1 MMLRQS
7 KHDKLFKMNKTQH
20 YIQGQ
25 WQSGNGEGIP
35 VFDSITGA
43 HFTSTT
49 VEGLDVPS
57 ILQYGRDKGDTLRK
71 MTFQQRGNMLKSLAL
86 YLEKRKQA
94 FYEISYRTG
103 ATKRDSWVDIEG
115 GFGNLFANASLRKL
129 FPNQTYHVE
138 GDPID
143 LSRGGRFMA
152 HHIMVPREGV
162 AVHINAFNFPVWGML
177 EKCAVNWMAGMPAV
191 VLPAPQTAYLTE
203 AVVREIIASGI
214 LPEGSLQLIS
224 GTARNILD
232 TVQSQDVVTFTGSAK
247 IGRILKNHPQ
257 LTAESVPFTMEADSL
272 NAAILGRDAVPG
284 TPEFDLFVKEV
295 RTEMTTKCGQKCTAI
310 RRIIVPQELIE
321 DVQIALIHQLDKVTI
336 GDPRL
341 REVRMGS
348 LVNDA
353 QRNSV
358 KEQVAKIA
366 ESAAIVYG
374 NTDDFETIGADS
386 QKGAFM
392 KPIVLR
398 EDHPLQNEQAHV
410 TEAFGP
416 VSTIM
421 PYTTLEDAITLAKM
435 GKGSLVSSIITNDDK
450 IAREYAINAASHHG
464 RILILNRESAKQS
477 TGHGSPLP
485 GLIHG
490 GPGRAGGG
498 EEMGGMRGIKH
509 YLQRCAIQGSP
520 TTLTTVTG
528 IYQPKGAYTEAPA
541 HPFTYH
547 WEDIKPGMSLKTH
560 NRTITDTDIV
570 NFGNITWDHFYAHT
584 DITSLDGSIFEKR
597 TAHGY
602 FIISMA
608 AGLFVYPNKGPVA
621 ANYGLEEIRFLRP
634 IYNNDTLYVR
644 LTCKQKVDR
653 DSRGTEHPS
662 GIVKWYVEV
671 FDTNVDTANAIL
683 PKGAEKEDPL
693 VCIATILTMVEKK
706 QEVFTETTTKVIE
719 SCLATLSEDHKAQWG
734 IMTPQHMVEHLE
746 YTYKIASGEI
756 QDFDIATPEKYL
768 EKTHDSL
775 YNFEK
780 FPVNSN
786 FPGLEKNTLALLQ
799 HPDLKTAK
807 EKFLEE
813 RFKYLTFFKENPDT
827 ILKNLVFGELNK
839 YEWYLLERKHLNHHF
854 EQFNL
859 LD

>member
-1 MMLRQS
+1 MGQ
-7 KHDKLFKMNKTQH
+7 KTQH
-20 YIQGQ
+20 YVQGQ

-35 VFDSITGA
+35 VFDSITGE

-49 VEGLDVPS
+49 VEGLDVAS

-71 MTFQQRGNMLKSLAL
+71 MTFQQRGNMLKSLAM
-86 YLEKRKQA
+86 YLTKRKQA

-143 LSRGGRFMA
+143 LSGGGRFMA

-224 GTARNILD
+224 GTAKNILD
-232 TVQSQDVVTFTGSAK
+232 TVGSQDVVTFTGSAN
-247 IGRILKNHPQ
+247 IGRQLKNHPQ
-257 LTAESVPFTMEADSL
+257 LTRESVPFTMEADSL
-272 NAAILGRDAVPG
+272 NAAILGPDAVVG
-284 TPEFDLFVKEV
+284 TPEFDLFIKEV
-295 RTEMTTKCGQKCTAI
+295 RNEMTTKCGQKCTAI
-310 RRIIVPQELIE
+310 RRIIVPQDLID
-321 DVQIALIHQLDKVTI
+321 DVQNALSKQLDKVTI

-341 REVRMGS
+341 KEVRMGS
-348 LVNDA
+348 LVSIS
-353 QRNSV
+353 QRESV

-366 ESAAIVYG
+366 QTAQMVYG
-374 NTDDFETIGADS
+374 DFDEFKVLGADA
-386 QKGAFM
+386 QKGAFL
-392 KPIVLR
+392 KPILMR
-398 EDHPLQNEQAHV
+398 EDNPLQNENAHII
-410 TEAFGP
+410 EAFGP
-416 VSTIM
+416 VSTLM
-421 PYTTLEDAITLAKM
+421 PYDTLQDAITLAKM
-435 GKGSLVSSIITNDDK
+435 GKGSLVSSIVTNDNTT
-450 IAREYAINAASHHG
+450 ARDYAVGAASHHG
-464 RILILNRESAKQS
+464 RILILNRESAAQS

-485 GLIHG
+485 SLIHG

-498 EEMGGMRGIKH
+498 EEMGGMRGVKH

-520 TTLTTVTG
+520 TSLTKVTG
-528 IYQPKGAYTEAPA
+528 IYQPKAAYIEAPA

-547 WEDIKPGMSLKTH
+547 WEDIQPGMSLKTH

-653 DSRGTEHPS
+653 DARGKEHPS

-671 FDTNVDTANAIL
+671 FDTNVDKANALL
-683 PKGAEKEDPL
+683 PKTAEKEDPL

-706 QEVFTETTTKVIE
+706 QEVFVELPTPKIA
-719 SCLATLSEDHKAQWG
+719 SCLAKLTLESKPAWG

-746 YTYKIASGEI
+746 YTYKIASGEL
-756 QDFDIATPEKYL
+756 QNFDISTPEKYL
-768 EKTHDSL
+768 EKTQDSL
-775 YNFEK
+775 YNYEK
-780 FPVNSN
+780 FPANSN
-786 FPGLEKNTLALLQ
+786 FPHLKKDTLGSLI
-799 HPDLKTAK
+799 HPDLETAVA
-807 EKFLEE
+807 KFLQQ
-813 RFKYLTFFKENPDT
+813 RDRYLDFFTQNPDAV
-827 ILKNLVFGELNK
+827 LKNLVFGELNK
-839 YEWYLLERKHLNHHF
+839 YQWYLLERKHLNHHF

-859 LD
+859 LDQ

>member
-1 MMLRQS
+1 MGQ
-7 KHDKLFKMNKTQH
+7 KTQH
-20 YIQGQ
+20 YVQGQ

-35 VFDSITGA
+35 VFDSITGE

-49 VEGLDVPS
+49 VEGLDVAS

-71 MTFQQRGNMLKSLAL
+71 MTFQQRGNMLKSLAM
-86 YLEKRKQA
+86 YLTKRKQA

-143 LSRGGRFMA
+143 LSGGGRFMA

-224 GTARNILD
+224 GTAKNILD
-232 TVQSQDVVTFTGSAK
+232 TVGSQDVVTFTGSAN
-247 IGRILKNHPQ
+247 IGRQLKNHPQ
-257 LTAESVPFTMEADSL
+257 LTRESVPFTMEADSL
-272 NAAILGRDAVPG
+272 NAAILGPDAVVG
-284 TPEFDLFVKEV
+284 TPEFDLFIKEV
-295 RTEMTTKCGQKCTAI
+295 RNEMTTKCGQKCTAI
-310 RRIIVPQELIE
+310 RRIIVPQDLID
-321 DVQIALIHQLDKVTI
+321 DVQAALSKQLDKVTI

-341 REVRMGS
+341 KEVRMGS
-348 LVNDA
+348 LVSIS
-353 QRNSV
+353 QRESV

-366 ESAAIVYG
+366 QTAQMVYG
-374 NTDDFETIGADS
+374 DFDEFKVLGADA
-386 QKGAFM
+386 QKGAFL
-392 KPIVLR
+392 KPILMR
-398 EDHPLQNEQAHV
+398 EDNPLQNENAHII
-410 TEAFGP
+410 EAFGP
-416 VSTIM
+416 VSTLM
-421 PYTTLEDAITLAKM
+421 PYDTLQDAITLAKM
-435 GKGSLVSSIITNDDK
+435 GKGSLVSSIVTNDNTT
-450 IAREYAINAASHHG
+450 ARDYAVGAASHHG
-464 RILILNRESAKQS
+464 RILILNRESAAQS

-485 GLIHG
+485 SLIHG

-498 EEMGGMRGIKH
+498 EEMGGMRGVKH

-520 TTLTTVTG
+520 TSLTKVTG
-528 IYQPKGAYTEAPA
+528 IYQPKAAYIEAPA

-547 WEDIKPGMSLKTH
+547 WEDIQPGMSLKTH

-653 DSRGTEHPS
+653 DARGKEHPS

-671 FDTNVDTANAIL
+671 FDTNVDKANALL
-683 PKGAEKEDPL
+683 PKTAEKEDPL

-706 QEVFTETTTKVIE
+706 QEVFVELPTRKIE
-719 SCLATLSEDHKAQWG
+719 SCLAKLTLESKPTWG

-746 YTYKIASGEI
+746 YTYKIASGEL
-756 QDFDIATPEKYL
+756 QNFDISTPEKYL
-768 EKTHDSL
+768 EKTQDSL
-775 YNFEK
+775 YNYEK
-780 FPVNSN
+780 FPANSN
-786 FPGLEKNTLALLQ
+786 FPHLKKDTLGSLI
-799 HPDLKTAK
+799 HPDLETAVA
-807 EKFLEE
+807 KFLQQ
-813 RFKYLTFFKENPDT
+813 RDRYLDFFTQNPDAV
-827 ILKNLVFGELNK
+827 LKNLVFGELNK
-839 YEWYLLERKHLNHHF
+839 YQWYLLERKHLNHHF

>member
-1 MMLRQS
+1 MQ
-7 KHDKLFKMNKTQH
+7 KTQH
-20 YIQGQ
+20 YIQGN
-25 WQSGNGEGIP
+25 WRDGNGDGTPIL
-35 VFDSITGA
+35 DSVTGE
-43 HFTSTT
+43 HFTSVTT
-49 VEGLDVPS
+49 EGLDVAN
-57 ILQYGRDKGDTLRK
+57 ILQYGRDKGSTLRK
-71 MTFQQRGNMLKSLAL
+71 MTFQERGLMLKKLAF
-86 YLEKRKQA
+86 YLVKRKEQ
-94 FYEISYRTG
+94 FYEISYRSG
-103 ATKRDSWVDIEG
+103 ATRIDSWIDIEG

-129 FPNQTYHVE
+129 FPNQSYHVE

-152 HHIMVPREGV
+152 HHIMVPRQGV

-214 LPEGSLQLIS
+214 LPEGALQLIS
-224 GTARNILD
+224 GTTKNILD
-232 TVQSQDVVTFTGSAK
+232 TVQSQDVVTFTGSAST
-247 IGRILKNHPQ
+247 GRKLKNHPQ
-257 LTAESVPFTMEADSL
+257 LIEESVPFTMEADSL
-272 NAAILGRDAVPG
+272 NAAILGEDAVPG
-284 TPEFDLFVKEV
+284 TPEFNLFIKEV
-295 RTEMTTKCGQKCTAI
+295 RNEMTVKCGQKCTAI
-310 RRIIVPQELIE
+310 RRVIVPENLME
-321 DVQIALIHQLDKVTI
+321 DVQIALGQQLDKVTI

-341 REVRMGS
+341 KEVRMGS

-353 QRNSV
+353 QRVSV
-358 KEQVAKIA
+358 REQIEKIA
-366 ESAAIVYG
+366 KTAEIVYG
-374 NTDDFETIGADS
+374 NFEDFEAVGADS
-386 QKGAFM
+386 KKGAFI
-392 KPIVLR
+392 KPMLLR
-398 EDHPLQNEQAHV
+398 EDHPFKNEAAHT

-416 VSTIM
+416 VSTLM
-421 PYTTLEDAITLAKM
+421 PYKNMEEAIELARL
-435 GKGSLVSSIITNDDK
+435 GKGSLVSSIATFDDK
-450 IAREYAINAASHHG
+450 IAKEYVVGAATHHG
-464 RILILNRESAKQS
+464 RILVLNRENAKQS

-509 YLQRCAIQGSP
+509 YLQRCAVQGSP
-520 TTLTTVTG
+520 TTLTEVTG
-528 IYQPKGAYTEAPA
+528 IYQPNSAYKKSPK
-541 HPFTYH
+541 HPFAYH
-547 WEDIKPGMSLKTH
+547 WEEIEPGMSLKTH

-634 IYNNDTLYVR
+634 IYHNDTLYVR

-653 DSRGTEHPS
+653 EQKGTAHPS

-671 FDTNVDTANAIL
+671 FDVD
-683 PKGAEKEDPL
+683 PAEDQEPL
-693 VCIATILTMVEKK
+693 VAVATILTMVQKK
-706 QEVFTETTTKVIE
+706 QETFVEITSENISKYLNKLDEDTKP
-719 SCLATLSEDHKAQWG
+719 KWG

-746 YTYKIASGEI
+746 QTYKIASGEI
-756 QDFDIATPEKYL
+756 QDFEIATPEKYL
-768 EKTHDSL
+768 EKVFHSL
-775 YNFEK
+775 YSYEK
-780 FPVNSN
+780 FPQNTN
-786 FPGLEKNTLALLQ
+786 FPLLEKDTLEQLK
-799 HPDLKTAK
+799 HPDLETAK
-807 EKFLEE
+807 EKFLQA
-813 RFKYLTFFKENPDT
+813 RAAYVKYFKENPDAK
-827 ILKNLVFGELNK
+827 LKNIVFGDLNK